1 MNLAKPTLAKLL
13 TLKATSFFTQIN
25 WTQQIKYSTHA
36 NVMFD
41 FCECYGTE
49 LINKETFFFH
59 LSKLIAASV
68 DDEQLVTKV
77 MAGHNILHI
86 AAPSGQ

>member
-1 MNLAKPTLAKLL
+1 
-13 TLKATSFFTQIN
+13 
-25 WTQQIKYSTHA
+25 
-36 NVMFD
+36 MFD